1 MSCVPIT
8 SPHMMKTWNYH
19 LNLMKISL
27 RQYFLIVDKTNYTF
41 YVKRYWY
48 FNESV
53 QKQLLDISQLAN
65 NKTAFWHLKRE
76 HMNQRLESDKMI
88 LYWNSYDKFVKTKK
102 ILRTQL
108 FKLQLK
114 CIINCPIVHKWWK
127 LGITIWT
134 WWKFPSGNIFWL
146 WTNQGMSVLL
156 GPASKREAQLKQ
168 IYGKK

>member
-1 MSCVPIT
+1 
-8 SPHMMKTWNYH
+8 MMKTWNYH

-48 FNESV
+48 FIESV

-88 LYWNSYDKFVKTKK
+88 LY
-102 ILRTQL
+102 
-108 FKLQLK
+108 
-114 CIINCPIVHKWWK
+114 
-127 LGITIWT
+127 
-134 WWKFPSGNIFWL
+134 
-146 WTNQGMSVLL
+146 
-156 GPASKREAQLKQ
+156 
-168 IYGKK
+168 